1 MANYTSMVKVNE
13 SMPVYF
19 DHETKTE
26 ALDFAQRYALDYVNS
41 HKSIVLVCVEFAVRD
56 NTQKVAIIRGSY
68 TKIEGEV
75 NVHIFEMK

>member
-19 DHETKTE
+19 DHETKAE
-26 ALDFAQRYALDYVNS
+26 ALDFAQHTALDYVNS